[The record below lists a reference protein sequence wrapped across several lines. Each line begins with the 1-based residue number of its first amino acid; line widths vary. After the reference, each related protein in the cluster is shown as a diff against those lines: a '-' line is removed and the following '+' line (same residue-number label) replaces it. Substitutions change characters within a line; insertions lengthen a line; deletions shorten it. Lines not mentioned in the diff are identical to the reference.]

1 MNETDWQF
9 VERRA
14 GASGLMEKYSAP
26 SAVAMK
32 PKPLSVV
39 HLLNRP
45 GGLRHS
51 GSSRL
56 AFQIWPHAAQR
67 QYVKALTSLLVV
79 LTLTEVQKGQLLG
92 AVISG
97 FVYIPIA
104 MQPGM
109 SPGTA

>member
-1 MNETDWQF
+1 MPARLVATPLGS
-9 VERRA
+9 VHS
-14 GASGLMEKYSAP
+14 SGQRCI
-26 SAVAMK
+26 
-32 PKPLSVV
+32 V

-45 GGLRHS
+45 DGLRHS

-56 AFQIWPHAAQR
+56 AFQIWPQAAQR

-79 LTLTEVQKGQLLG
+79 LTLTELQKGQLLG
-92 AVISG
+92 AVVSG
-97 FVYIPIA
+97 FVYIPI